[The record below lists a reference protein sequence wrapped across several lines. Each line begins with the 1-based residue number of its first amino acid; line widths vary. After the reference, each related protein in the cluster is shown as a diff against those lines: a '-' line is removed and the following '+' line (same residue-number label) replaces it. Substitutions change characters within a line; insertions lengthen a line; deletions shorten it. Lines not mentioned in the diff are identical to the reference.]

1 MARISTMS
9 CFGQAVQDYLTLR
22 RSLGHDLAD
31 AARLLPGLAAYLDDN
46 GESTITTRVVI
57 EWAMLPDAELSPTV
71 WPRRVTAARGFA
83 RYMTGIDPHT
93 QVPPLGLI
101 PYRQRWRPPFIYSP
115 ADIVALMQQTHQL
128 LPSPLRAVTYETLIG
143 LLAST
148 GMRIGEAI
156 KLERRDVDWSTGVLL
171 IRESKF
177 GKSRQVPVHASTLDA
192 LGTFASRRDRLQP
205 DPVKQ
210 HFFVSRNGNP
220 LIYTDVSET
229 FRRLIKATGVGAH
242 SSTRPRL
249 HDMRHTFAVAT
260 LLGWYRDGGDVQS
273 RLPWL
278 SNYLGHRDPR
288 STYWY
293 LSASPELLAHAAN
306 RLEGVGPVIAP

>member
-1 MARISTMS
+1 MS
-9 CFGQAVQDYLTLR
+9 CFGQAVQDYLALR

-31 AARLLPGLAAYLDDN
+31 AARLLPDLAAYLDDN
-46 GESTITTRVVI
+46 GELTITTPVVI
-57 EWAMLPDAELSPTV
+57 AWAMLPDAESSSTV

-93 QVPPLGLI
+93 QVPPWGLI
-101 PYRQRWRPPFIYSP
+101 PYRQRWRPPFIYAPS
-115 ADIVALMQQTHQL
+115 DIVALMQQPHQL

-156 KLERRDVDWSTGVLL
+156 KLECNDINWSTGVLL

-177 GKSRQVPVHASTLDA
+177 GKTRHVPVHASTLEA
-192 LGTFASRRDRLQP
+192 LRAFASQRDRLQS
-205 DPVKQ
+205 DRTKQ

-229 FRRLIKATGVGAH
+229 FRRLINATGVGAH
-242 SSTRPRL
+242 YSTRPRL
-249 HDMRHTFAVAT
+249 HDLRHTFAVAT
-260 LLGWYRDGGDVQS
+260 LLGWYRDGGDVQ
-273 RLPWL
+273 RRVPWL
-278 SNYLGHRDPR
+278 STDLGHRDPR

-293 LSASPELLAHAAN
+293 LSAAPELLAHAAN
-306 RLEGVGPVIAP
+306 RLEGLGPVIAP